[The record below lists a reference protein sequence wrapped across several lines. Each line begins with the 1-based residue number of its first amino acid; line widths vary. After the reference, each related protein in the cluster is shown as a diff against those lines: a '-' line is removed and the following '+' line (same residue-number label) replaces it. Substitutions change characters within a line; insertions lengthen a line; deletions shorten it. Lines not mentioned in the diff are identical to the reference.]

1 MESSHKGVILNK
13 NQQLIN
19 KKSELTSTCRHQNKL
34 LLKCFVFFFSRRHDS
49 MHKEF
54 DVQIILYSCCKMYF
68 LWILRS
74 MFT

>member
-34 LLKCFVFFFSRRHDS
+34 LLKCCFLLSRRHDS
-49 MHKEF
+49 VHKEF
-54 DVQIILYSCCKMYF
+54 DVQIILYSCCKIYF

>member
-13 NQQLIN
+13 NQQSIN
-19 KKSELTSTCRHQNKL
+19 KKSELTSTCRHQNKSL
-34 LLKCFVFFFSRRHDS
+34 LNCFFLSRRHDS

-54 DVQIILYSCCKMYF
+54 DVQIILCSCCKIYF